1 MKNKHSKISVAKFD
15 TFQEMTD
22 SAKNWDHLCSYK
34 LLHCAYEGEHHII
47 ELPHIQFSYM
57 HREGGFMHRSIAPK
71 GSVSVAVV
79 QVCDDKAFFDDIK
92 LHKGDIVFFDDLK
105 TNTFLSKGCIKAT
118 ILSIPKKFMKA
129 STLKYIDAV
138 GHTLYDNNEILSNT
152 CTEILEQ
159 TKDLKDT
166 LDIQSAE
173 NTLLDILKTIIQSQI
188 PKLPKL
194 TKGEQIA
201 LEIFHKIKNHMDGD
215 INIAAFAKEYQI
227 TEQTLQCSFKS
238 LMGFTPKRFFRLLKL
253 NHVHHELLEASA
265 MNSSVLRIAQ
275 KWGFRHMGLF
285 SGYYTELFGENPSVT
300 LKITMPIVDGIEG
313 QCVERKEE
321 ML

>member
-1 MKNKHSKISVAKFD
+1 MKKENSKIAVAKFD
-15 TFQEMTD
+15 TYQEMSD

-57 HREGGFMHRSIAPK
+57 YREGGFMHSSIAPK
-71 GSVSVAVV
+71 GSISIAVV
-79 QVCDDKAFFDDIK
+79 QVCDDKAFFGDIK

-105 TNTFLSKGCIKAT
+105 TYTTLSKGRIEAT
-118 ILSIPKKFMKA
+118 ILSIPKAFMKT
-129 STLKYIDAV
+129 SSLKYTETV
-138 GHTLYDNNEILSNT
+138 GHTLYDNNEILSNA
-152 CTEILEQ
+152 CREILEQ
-159 TKDLKDT
+159 TKELKET
-166 LDIQSAE
+166 LDLQSAE
-173 NTLLDILKTIIQSQI
+173 NRLLDILKTIIQSQI
-188 PKLPKL
+188 PKPPKR
-194 TKGEQIA
+194 TKGEQIV

-215 INIAAFAKEYQI
+215 ISIAAFAKEYQVS
-227 TEQTLQCSFKS
+227 ERTLQCSFNS

-253 NHVHHELLEASA
+253 NHVHHDLLEASA
-265 MNSSVLRIAQ
+265 INSSVLRIAQ
-275 KWGFRHMGLF
+275 KWGFRHMGRF

-300 LKITMPIVDGIEG
+300 LKTAMPMMDGIVG